1 MLAWSFSART
11 LDEVAQLL
19 RMMGRHRYVRETSH
33 ALHWTVDHALS
44 DRAPFS
50 ARAAA
55 FEARRAK
62 EPDLDVTSRD
72 PSLWEY
78 ADTEVVIEALSV
90 FWTPGDAGD
99 RAKARLRAVLE
110 KTDLG
115 LAQHEPFKADPEEP
129 PHPELILLDWEF
141 FPIQELD
148 PERHEGAI
156 RALEIAGDE
165 VDVSAPVYQEGVTI
179 AYPEL
184 ARGAPQGVLPTDF
197 LVWSDGAYSYV
208 DYVFRG
214 VAKAA
219 RLVDPP
225 LGIRDLDE

>member
-11 LDEVAQLL
+11 IDEVASLL

-33 ALHWTVDHALS
+33 AIHWTVDQALS
-44 DRAPFS
+44 DRPVFA

-55 FEARRAK
+55 FQARRAC
-62 EPDLDVTSRD
+62 EPGLDITSRD
-72 PSLWEY
+72 PSLWVY

-90 FWTPGDAGD
+90 FWTKGDEAT
-99 RAKARLRAVLE
+99 AAVHRLRAILE
-110 KTDLG
+110 ETELG
-115 LAQHEPFKADPEEP
+115 LAAHEPFQADPEEP
-129 PHPELILLDWEF
+129 PHPELMHLDWEF
-141 FPIQELD
+141 FPIDELD
-148 PERHEGAI
+148 PERHEGAL
-156 RALEIAGDE
+156 RALELAGDE
-165 VDVSAPVYQEGVTI
+165 VNVSAPVYQEGVCI

-225 LGIRDLDE
+225 LGVRDLDE